1 MYQCK
6 NINTKSDIR
15 NQTILRQNNEIENL
29 RKKIAELEVNADE
42 RNELSES
49 INNLHNE
56 WIEIITELEEKRNEY
71 NHLMSDLYMIKN
83 VMNDIGNK
91 ISWYKKLK
99 R

>member
-42 RNELSES
+42 RNELSKS
-49 INNLHNE
+49 IDNLHNE
-56 WIEIITELEEKRNEY
+56 WIEIITELEEKDRK
-71 NHLMSDLYMIKN
+71 S
-83 VMNDIGNK
+83 VV
-91 ISWYKKLK
+91 
-99 R
+99 